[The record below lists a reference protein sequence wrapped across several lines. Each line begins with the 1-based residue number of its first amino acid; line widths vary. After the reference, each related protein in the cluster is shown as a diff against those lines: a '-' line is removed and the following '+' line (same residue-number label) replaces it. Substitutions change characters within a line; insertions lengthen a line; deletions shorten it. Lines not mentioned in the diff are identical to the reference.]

1 MTGGGS
7 VARTPVYQGQVVDLG
22 IETVRLPDGRSFT
35 LEIVRHPGGAAT
47 VALDREDHVW
57 LLRQYRHA
65 AGGWIWEVPAGK
77 IDPGEAPENTAR
89 RELAEEAGVAAG
101 LWTAL
106 GSIHT
111 TPGFCDEVIHLY
123 LARELHA
130 VAPRTE
136 AHESIEAHRV
146 PFTQALEWAR
156 SGTIRDAKTLAA
168 LFRAA
173 PWAGH

>member
-1 MTGGGS
+1 M
-7 VARTPVYQGQVVDLG
+7 VRTPVYQGKVVDLG
-22 IETVRLPDGRSFT
+22 IETAHLPDGRSFP

-47 VALDREDHVW
+47 VAVDRDGRVW

-65 AGGWIWEVPAGK
+65 AGGWLWEIPAGK
-77 IDPGEAPENTAR
+77 IDPGEAPEATAR
-89 RELAEEAGVAAG
+89 RELAEEAGVAADR
-101 LWTAL
+101 WISL

-130 VAPRTE
+130 VAPRPE
-136 AHESIEAHRV
+136 PHESIEAHRI
-146 PFTQALEWAR
+146 PLAEAMEWAR
-156 SGTIRDAKTLAA
+156 SGHISDAKTLVA

-173 PWAGH
+173 PWVGHDG